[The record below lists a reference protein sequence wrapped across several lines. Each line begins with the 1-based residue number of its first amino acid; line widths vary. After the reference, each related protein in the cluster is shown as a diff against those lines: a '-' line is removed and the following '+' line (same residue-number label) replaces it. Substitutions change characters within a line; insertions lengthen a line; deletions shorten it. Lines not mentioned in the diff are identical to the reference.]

1 GNIFQP
7 DRHAVAYSEPLFV
20 PALAGAP
27 IRWLGGSAVLTFNL
41 LLMLGLAVTAL
52 AGWFVVDRW
61 TGSFAARAVAR
72 SLLAFN
78 AHLLPRLPHLQAAH
92 AWGLPLVFYFND
104 RLLTLDAAHERD
116 EQRLVVLLAVTIA
129 AVAATS
135 EYWLFFAAAIMAV
148 QVAISARTGRA

>member
-1 GNIFQP
+1 
-7 DRHAVAYSEPLFV
+7 
-20 PALAGAP
+20 
-27 IRWLGGSAVLTFNL
+27 
-41 LLMLGLAVTAL
+41 AVTAL

-61 TGSFAARAVAR
+61 TGSFAAGAVAG

-78 AHLLPRLPHLQAAH
+78 AHLLTRLPHLQAAH

-129 AVAATS
+129 AGAAPAR
-135 EYWLFFAAAIMAV
+135 YLLFF
-148 QVAISARTGRA
+148 SAGVLGRAGALFPRNGRGRGRAAGAGPIGP